1 MDEKI
6 EERIPDAELEV
17 LAYVQRRGGATGK
30 EVRKGIADW
39 RPLSHSSVMTLL
51 GRLQDRGLVRRER
64 SAGEREYVYHATA
77 TRDQAVEPILRR
89 LLNRVFEGDSAS
101 LVSSLFETRP
111 PTPEE
116 IERLEGL
123 IEELRQEHK
132 GAPGGPDDPE
142 RGR

>member
-1 MDEKI
+1 MEEGI

-17 LAYVQRRGGATGK
+17 LAYVQRRGSATGK
-30 EVRKGIADW
+30 EVRKGIAEW

-64 SAGEREYVYHATA
+64 ASGEREYVYHATA

-89 LLNRVFEGDSAS
+89 LLNRVFEGDAAG

-111 PTPEE
+111 PSAEE
-116 IERLEGL
+116 IERLEAL
-123 IEELRQEHK
+123 IDELREQH
-132 GAPGGPDDPE
+132 PE
-142 RGR
+142 NERRTNDSGHGR